1 MIASAQPPAA
11 FPLVEE
17 AAGLGWSA
25 LEAVLGAVTATGS
38 YLTDRLPAGDARLTG
53 QAAWLLLVVVI
64 GYQIC
69 SRVLRRPLPDFFRWL
84 IRPANAAVSALGYV
98 LQLSDFAVA
107 SLMTRLKRVPP
118 TWYGQVIH
126 DVTEAGHRGVSWF
139 LTSLATFSARFPRVL
154 AAILVCVALFDWNND
169 QCLPDQA
176 FCEHPVE
183 RWADQ
188 VFDDSPAP
196 APPPSTPP
204 VPQQLSTG

>member
-1 MIASAQPPAA
+1 MIASSQPPTA

-25 LEAVLGAVTATGS
+25 LEAVLGAATAIGS
-38 YLTDRLPAGDARLTG
+38 YLADRLPAGDARLAG
-53 QAAWLLLVVVI
+53 QAVWLVLVVVI
-64 GYQIC
+64 GYWIC
-69 SRVLRRPLPDFFRWL
+69 FRVLRRPVPDLFRWL

-107 SLMTRLKRVPP
+107 SLMTRMKRVPP
-118 TWYGQVIH
+118 IWYGQVIH

-139 LTSLATFSARFPRVL
+139 LTSLATFSARFPHAL
-154 AAILVCVALFDWNND
+154 AAILICAALFDWNSD

-188 VFDDSPAP
+188 VLGDSPAP
-196 APPPSTPP
+196 ALPPSTP
-204 VPQQLSTG
+204 VNPQQLLAG